1 MSIGVLLYCQTL
13 RVLNSSFDMTYF
25 VNGNPRTIAL
35 RQLINDDEIFFFVI
49 NSPEN
54 TKTIID
60 AMKKAL
66 NAAKEEYIRRWKE

>member
-1 MSIGVLLYCQTL
+1 MPNIERELDG
-13 RVLNSSFDMTYF
+13 SFDMTYF

-54 TKTIID
+54 TKTIVD